1 MDIDFESRKLKWS
14 HLGAGAEDYYE
25 KTIRQNTL
33 DKFIDEL
40 KILDLLNWKSKYIEP
55 GICDGTQWSIEI
67 IKSGRNIKKYGDN
80 KFPNNWYQFCRLIGR
95 TAGKVFR

>member
-1 MDIDFESRKLKWS
+1 MDLDFESRKLKWS

-40 KILDLLNWKSKYIEP
+40 KALDLLNRKAKYIESS
-55 GICDGTQWSIEI
+55 ICDGTQWSLEI
-67 IKSGRNIKKYGDN
+67 IKTGRNIKKYGDN
-80 KFPNNWYQFCRLIGR
+80 KFPDN
-95 TAGKVFR
+95 